1 MPEITTPEQEWVQEP
16 DLIKATYSSLTL
28 HRKCPQAWYY
38 RYGLGL
44 RQPVTG
50 PAPQL
55 RYGSWWGALMGADA
69 LERGRRFDSLV
80 VPPRRWTPVDGGPTF
95 DQKTVTTTE
104 IILAARDWWNA
115 QDDITKEVSLE
126 KMGAPVANRIRD
138 AFVRYRDEYGKQLEY
153 ERPLGLEVF
162 WERPLP
168 RPAEDGAWENSA
180 DLLQLE
186 GLPEIRLF
194 GYVDQVMFDTSRGMI
209 TVKDDKFLSSLGNM
223 TAVDDMM
230 DSQLDLYAWGVERTL
245 QRYDINER
253 VRAVMFD
260 RVKSTAPST
269 PKLNLNGSLSAS
281 VTQFDLKTYLDW
293 AREDTRPGPFPTY
306 GPDGWTPGPVF
317 GVEQEVWD
325 KLTEEQRDMVH
336 DLGAGRVWGKIG
348 EFGKTGKLA
357 GLPKFGIYQPD
368 DKVIER
374 ISAPQWKHQF
384 MNRSQRPV
392 SRNIVRAHLRAA
404 IDTATDIWRT
414 EKRVGITNEAA
425 RNLTKSNC
433 QWCDYQKIC
442 HAQMVGGSDGDYDL
456 TEMGLVARD
465 GRKELLGSIR

>member
-325 KLTEEQRDMVH
+325 KLTEDTPM
-336 DLGAGRVWGKIG
+336 
-348 EFGKTGKLA
+348 F
-357 GLPKFGIYQPD
+357 
-368 DKVIER
+368 VIESDAT
-374 ISAPQWKHQF
+374 IVAPLLLRALLECRAKREIGICGVGMPRVLPDRPWAIGIHRRVRPAHIGP
-384 MNRSQRPV
+384 RSGHAVEMRDGVEIAARVEFPQRHRARA
-392 SRNIVRAHLRAA
+392 SIVRRDETSTLISSRR
-404 IDTATDIWRT
+404 TAVSFGVRRSTSR
-414 EKRVGITNEAA
+414 
-425 RNLTKSNC
+425 
-433 QWCDYQKIC
+433 
-442 HAQMVGGSDGDYDL
+442 
-456 TEMGLVARD
+456 
-465 GRKELLGSIR
+465 